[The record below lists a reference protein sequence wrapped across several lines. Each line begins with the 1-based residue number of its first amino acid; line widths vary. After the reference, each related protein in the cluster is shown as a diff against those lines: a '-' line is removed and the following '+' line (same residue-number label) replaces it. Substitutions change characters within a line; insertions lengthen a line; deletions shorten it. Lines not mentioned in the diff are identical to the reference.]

1 MIKFLR
7 CDQDT
12 TYLFKYLPDIL
23 SLTVTCLD
31 TPDTGNMSSY
41 LTHRMHVRNL
51 SASYFQIFT
60 SISHIY
66 TRGGWQGCSG
76 HWFRHWSIPPPLF
89 IFHLVISGQFCPVN
103 TCLGAIYVWARTNVW
118 VAICPCCLLSRWAT
132 CPGDICQGRELIGVY
147 HIWWVKLCDQGSS
160 QGVKPQGI
168 ALVR

>member
-1 MIKFLR
+1 MWREKYMIKFLH

-51 SASYFQIFT
+51 SASYFRIFT

-76 HWFRHWSIPPPLF
+76 HWFRHWFIPPPP
-89 IFHLVISGQFCPVN
+89 FHFPPCHIGSILSSQHLSGGHI
-103 TCLGAIYVWARTNVW
+103 CLGKDK
-118 VAICPCCLLSRWAT
+118 CLGGHLSMLSFVQVGHMSGWHLS
-132 CPGDICQGRELIGVY
+132 G
-147 HIWWVKLCDQGSS
+147 
-160 QGVKPQGI
+160 
-168 ALVR
+168 